1 MTMNALYINEIN
13 QYYFSVTLKFAL
25 INAFSFFIYA
35 TAIIN
40 DQWKV
45 IKLQSHRPKHITC

>member
-1 MTMNALYINEIN
+1 MKLNALYINEIN

-25 INAFSFFIYA
+25 NAFSFFIYA

-45 IKLQSHRPKHITC
+45 IKLQSHRPKRITC